1 MNLHQLEYFVAAAES
16 LNFTKAAE
24 KYYVSQTAVTQQI
37 KLLES
42 HLQVQL
48 FERGNRR
55 VRLTEA
61 GKVYF
66 EEARVILR
74 RVSEA
79 ERKVRLTDSGYTG
92 TINIGFLK
100 GCEQL
105 GLASLVSEFKAEY
118 PQISFRFQKGD
129 YFSLFQSLNDYGND
143 VVFNLKG
150 RAALPEGLGC
160 WDFRQIDQSVLL
172 PSSHPLAGR
181 TRLKRI
187 ELQNEKFVLLK
198 TSNELISEIQS
209 GFASAG
215 FIPYDPLYA
224 SDMESLLLMVC
235 THAGIALLP
244 DFDLHL
250 LNGFPM
256 LRAVTLEDDPEE
268 FMLSIFWNTYHCS
281 PATKRFITFL
291 KDKLQETRK

>member
-37 KLLES
+37 KLLEARL
-42 HLQVQL
+42 HVTL

-61 GKVYF
+61 GKIYL

-74 RVSEA
+74 QVAEA
-79 ERKVRLTDSGYTG
+79 ERKVRLTDWGYTG

-105 GLASLVSEFKAEY
+105 GLATLVSDFQAEH
-118 PQISFRFQKGD
+118 PQVLFHFQKGD
-129 YFSLFQSLNDYGND
+129 YLNLFQSLTNYGND
-143 VVFNLKG
+143 VIFNFKG
-150 RAALPEGLGC
+150 QMPLPDEIEC
-160 WDFRQIDQSVLL
+160 FNFRRMTQSVLL
-172 PSSHPLAGR
+172 PCSHPLANR
-181 TRLKRI
+181 SSLKRI
-187 ELQNEKFVLLK
+187 ELKNEKFILLK
-198 TSNELISEIQS
+198 TSDALILEIQAGFAAS
-209 GFASAG
+209 GFL
-215 FIPYDPLYA
+215 PHVTLYA
-224 SDMESLLLMVC
+224 SDVESLLLMVC

-268 FMLSIFWNTYHCS
+268 FTLSIFWNTCHCS
-281 PATKRFITFL
+281 PATERFIGFL
-291 KDKLQETRK
+291 KDKL